1 MSFQKAITEQAMK
14 GINDSANDTL
24 QEVFARRFSRRDMLR
39 KAAAIAPTL
48 VLSTQ
53 LLGTSEAAAQP
64 QAPGKRPLGFQPI
77 SLSGEDA
84 VLLPGGYGYQVLLKW
99 GIQFSKEV
107 PLFSSMRRMESRS
120 RCSLAT
126 TAISTVTSRCPTP
139 PRKIQTG

>member
-53 LLGTSEAAAQP
+53 LLGTSEAAAEA

-84 VLLPGGYGYQVLLKW
+84 VLLPDGYGYQVLLKW
-99 GIQFSKEV
+99 GDSIFDGAPDMDLNAQDAVTQSLQFGYNCDFNGY
-107 PLFSSMRRMESRS
+107 FS
-120 RCSLAT
+120 L
-126 TAISTVTSRCPTP
+126 PY
-139 PRKIQTG
+139 